1 MPLLHLVTNS
11 VTWVAATAPS
21 SASAAYAAWL
31 TELGVVDAPAGF
43 DADDNRTMFDGV
55 PYMGGASSR
64 MFWSSEGGLGLFYG
78 PPANEGQTTLSLNP
92 ALRNYSTTTL
102 PDLLV
107 YCVDTTP
114 GDRQTIESRRA
125 IASGTLVIFAA
136 VKQLSSSSG
145 RVDVALRVT
154 TGRIDVVV
162 TNVTASTPVIRV
174 YPTAF
179 ESLKPAQE
187 IASGFTGTVAY
198 QLTPVRAGTPIS
210 FQRLADNTR
219 IVGRGSASFNARPIA
234 QRKTVDL
241 RDRVPFGLPVTVSE
255 TQSSYSALRPWQ
267 FKGRGRIAGTVK
279 EKANPTDKPVARRVR
294 LYREPDGRL
303 VRTVWSDPV
312 TGAYEFYGIPMDAKY
327 TVVSHDY
334 LSLYRAVLAD
344 NLAPE
349 LIP

>member
-1 MPLLHLVTNS
+1 MPLLYLATNS

-21 SASAAYAAWL
+21 SASAAYVAWL
-31 TELGVVDAPAGF
+31 TELGVADAPAGF
-43 DADDNRTMFDGV
+43 DYDDARIMFDGV
-55 PYMGGASSR
+55 PYLENASSR

-92 ALRNYSTTTL
+92 ALRNFSTTTL

-136 VKQLSSSSG
+136 VKQLNSSSG

-174 YPTAF
+174 YPRAS

-198 QLTPVRAGTPIS
+198 ELTPVRADTPIS

-241 RDRVPFGLPVTVSE
+241 RDRVPFGLPDSE
-255 TQSSYSALRPWQ
+255 TPSSYSVLRPWQ

-279 EKANPTDKPVARRVR
+279 EKASPSDKPVRRRVR

-312 TGAYEFYGIPMDAKY
+312 TGAYEFYGIPMDARY

-334 LSLYRAVLAD
+334 NALYRAVLAD